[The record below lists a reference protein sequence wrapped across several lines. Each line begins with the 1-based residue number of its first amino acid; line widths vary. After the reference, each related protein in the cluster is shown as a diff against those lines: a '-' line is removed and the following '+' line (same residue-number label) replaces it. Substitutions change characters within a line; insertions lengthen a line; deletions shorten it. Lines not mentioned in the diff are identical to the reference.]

1 MTRNGSLV
9 YYLTAWIVGSFF
21 MILAL
26 FVADAIRPPVSIYGF
41 LRNITSNF
49 LFAYF
54 FGLIY
59 GASTELV
66 YGFVLRRFMIWS
78 GATRI
83 WQWVL
88 TGSAL
93 VIPFFFILRWM
104 GHILRFTDPGGNL
117 FAILVG
123 GVLADLADDYRILAL
138 AVPAGGATSAV
149 LFYVHRAFAE
159 HAEAQRAPSN

>member
-26 FVADAIRPPVSIYGF
+26 FVADAIRPPASIHGF
-41 LRNITSNF
+41 LRDVASNF

-78 GATRI
+78 RATRA
-83 WQWVL
+83 WQWGGV
-88 TGSAL
+88 GSAL

-104 GHILRFTDPGGNL
+104 GRVLRFTDPGGNF

-123 GVLADLADDYRILAL
+123 GVLADLAADYRILAL
-138 AVPAGGATSAV
+138 GIPAGGATSAV
-149 LFYVHRAFAE
+149 LFYVHRAFAQDTE
-159 HAEAQRAPSN
+159 THHSTCE